1 MSDLSI
7 QVKAAVLNHLSTYA
21 SLLIMVPEERI
32 FSIRPPVVPVM
43 PFIKYGWPAVEPYEE
58 SCGKGSVVK
67 CTLNVF
73 ANDEDETLRIAA
85 SIVEAMELFEASF
98 RVVSCE
104 WQRTQMVQEDQ
115 DTYHGIIQLTI
126 TATE

>member
-1 MSDLSI
+1 MDLSI
-7 QVKAAVLNHLSTYA
+7 PIKAAVLSHLSAYA
-21 SLLIMVPEERI
+21 PLLAMVPQERI
-32 FSIRPPVVPVM
+32 FSIRPPVTPVL
-43 PFIKYGWPAVEPYEE
+43 PFVKYGWPSIDPYGD
-58 SCGKGSVVK
+58 SCGEGSIAK

-104 WQRTQMVQEDQ
+104 WQRTQMIQEDQ

-126 TATE
+126 TATG